1 MNKEIQER
9 LDEFINS
16 FLEEREVKQFLL
28 LKDELSKSKEIEM
41 LKEEVKTSQKEMALS
56 MGTDLYQK
64 KKDYY
69 LAKKREYENHP
80 LVVNYNTLKEEVDY
94 LINELVDKIKAW
106 YTSFFMAGTTFI

>member
-56 MGTDLYQK
+56 MGTNLYQK

-94 LINELVDKIKAW
+94 LINELVDKIK
-106 YTSFFMAGTTFI
+106 T